1 MAQVSG
7 WPGVS
12 GSGSGSCGSLS
23 TANCEKSAVRTADS
37 WAMMKKPTSCVS
49 PMLARVAAVP
59 ICVHVV
65 PLLDQY
71 ADTWSPRRLSFSHFG
86 TVLVPPATEAL
97 SWPLPSGSVRN
108 SIPLARRHAS
118 MA

>member
-1 MAQVSG
+1 
-7 WPGVS
+7 
-12 GSGSGSCGSLS
+12 
-23 TANCEKSAVRTADS
+23 
-37 WAMMKKPTSCVS
+37 MMKKPTSWVS

-86 TVLVPPATEAL
+86 TVLVPPAIEAL

-108 SIPLARRHAS
+108 SIPAARRHAS